1 MSAVNA
7 HAAPVLILAGGT
19 GGHIF
24 PGIAVAQAL
33 QARGVPVGWLGS
45 KVGLEGRLVPD
56 AGYDPAVHDL
66 IRAGIH
72 KLTGDG
78 VRIEFETV
86 DAIALTASGKRRVTV
101 CELPA

>member
-1 MSAVNA
+1 MVGRE
-7 HAAPVLILAGGT
+7 LD
-19 GGHIF
+19 
-24 PGIAVAQAL
+24 AL
-33 QARGVPVGWLGS
+33 LV
-45 KVGLEGRLVPD
+45 RLVPD